1 MIDFCQT
8 VSMSRPI
15 GTLSSRVIPD
25 PTLRNLSVSCI
36 GLLKFSSFE
45 AVEKSVRYS
54 IRAIFLRA
62 NMYVC
67 ANFMREYCARVRR
80 RYPKK
85 WKMKECSPRNHYKLK
100 SEKWKTLCNIQCT
113 VNTSRGWGESYK
125 LQVTCVCFWLL
136 REL

>member
-8 VSMSRPI
+8 VSMSRPF

-25 PTLRNLSVSCI
+25 PTLRNLSVSCV

-62 NMYVC
+62 NMNV
-67 ANFMREYCARVRR
+67 VL
-80 RYPKK
+80 PI
-85 WKMKECSPRNHYKLK
+85 L
-100 SEKWKTLCNIQCT
+100 
-113 VNTSRGWGESYK
+113 
-125 LQVTCVCFWLL
+125 
-136 REL
+136 